1 MCERERDTHTH
12 TERQRECNKRSRDED
27 RKSERIGKKRLVESG
42 ILTSNRRR
50 SQNDNANENVR
61 RRLVRVGVADEIRPE
76 AGVGRHGL
84 SACFGPFLSKN
95 RIAVAKYPT
104 QTGIRT

>member
-1 MCERERDTHTH
+1 M
-12 TERQRECNKRSRDED
+12 
-27 RKSERIGKKRLVESG
+27 ESG